1 MNKGNFCCFFY
12 IIVDDKLYVTLS
24 YILLLYCLDSIV
36 MNAYFE

>member
-1 MNKGNFCCFFY
+1 LFY

-24 YILLLYCLDSIV
+24 YILLLYFLDSIV